1 MVVYV
6 EYALAENFLLDG
18 MLLWLSLKAA
28 KRKIH
33 ILRLLLAATLGAVFA
48 VLFPIFSLST
58 ALSYALK
65 GVFGILLCGVCFG
78 KINGL
83 YQLKAFAFCCAFFF
97 AFTFAFA
104 GMLFALLNVL
114 PLGAGNSYEIMRAP
128 ATLTLCGGVAFA
140 AGTVAFIKKVYR
152 KRAQERLLYPC
163 EITASNGKRA
173 SVKGFYDSGNSAEK
187 NGLPVC
193 FLSLDIVYDLFY
205 DEWLYGNGVAPLK
218 ADRAD
223 REDKGE
229 KADKTDKADKAYK
242 SEKTGKKGGQVCDE
256 LTVATVGGTSTVR
269 LFRGTLTVEAPRG
282 GRGEKV
288 KKEVYFSPAPNMLS
302 REYKLL
308 LHSRIFE

>member
-33 ILRLLLAATLGAVFA
+33 ILRLLCAATLGAVFA
-48 VLFPIFSLST
+48 VLFPLFSFPT
-58 ALSYALK
+58 PLSYTLK
-65 GVFGILLCGVCFG
+65 GAFGILLCAVCFG

-114 PLGAGNSYEIMRAP
+114 PLGEGNSYEIMRAP

-140 AGTVAFIKKVYR
+140 AGAVALIKKAYR

-163 EITASNGKRA
+163 EITASNGKHA

-205 DEWLYGNGVAPLK
+205 DEWLYGNASDALK
-218 ADRAD
+218 WQKQGR
-223 REDKGE
+223 
-229 KADKTDKADKAYK
+229 
-242 SEKTGKKGGQVCDE
+242 QVCDE
-256 LTVATVGGTSTVR
+256 LTVATVSGTTTVR
-269 LFRGTLTVEAPRG
+269 LFKGTLTVEVPTG

>member
-1 MVVYV
+1 M
-6 EYALAENFLLDG
+6 AEQRDLYEV
-18 MLLWLSLKAA
+18 
-28 KRKIH
+28 
-33 ILRLLLAATLGAVFA
+33 LG
-48 VLFPIFSLST
+48 LQ
-58 ALSYALK
+58 K
-65 GVFGILLCGVCFG
+65 G
-78 KINGL
+78 
-83 YQLKAFAFCCAFFF
+83 A
-97 AFTFAFA
+97 
-104 GMLFALLNVL
+104 
-114 PLGAGNSYEIMRAP
+114 SDDE
-128 ATLTLCGGVAFA
+128 
-140 AGTVAFIKKVYR
+140 IKKAYR

-205 DEWLYGNGVAPLK
+205 DEWLYEKGVAPLK